1 MRRILLLLI
10 LLALSICTSFSFSQ
24 LSGRASYYARQ
35 FHGRR
40 MSDGAPYHKDSLT
53 CAHRTLPLGTL
64 LEVRNPKNNKTV
76 VVRVT
81 DRGPFIRNRVIDLS
95 YAAAKQLDIVQLG
108 VAHVEINERV
118 LIPFAPIVL
127 LPFNRYGLLIPAKT
141 TEDVRNDMNADQI
154 KKLK

>member
-10 LLALSICTSFSFSQ
+10 LLALSICTFFSFSQ
-24 LSGRASYYARQ
+24 LSGRASYYAHQ

-76 VVRVT
+76 MVRVT

>member
-141 TEDVRNDMNADQI
+141 TEDVRSDMNADQI